1 MPSLK
6 ERYKK
11 QTSTPKGKIIL
22 LSLALIV
29 ITAIAGGIL
38 YWNAYKKQIIRA
50 ELEKALRKGNGLYK
64 IAYDDLKL
72 DEINGNLSVINLR
85 INYDSAKLEE
95 LRAAG
100 KTPSML
106 MHIQVPSLHVTGVK
120 TPQALLNKEI
130 SGNKVTITN
139 PLVELK
145 YTMEGK
151 DTLRNV
157 PDKALYEQIL
167 GGLNMIHLDT
177 VEITGGII
185 STQNLKTKRK
195 NIELIDT
202 RLQLV
207 DVAVDSVANE
217 DSTRL
222 FFARTLNLQCGNVS
236 WFSGNGLYR
245 YTADSITVGSDNS
258 QAFIKRFAIEPQK
271 GEDAFVK
278 SLPTQD
284 DRFDFNIRGIGIKG
298 LKMLDLLNESFY
310 ADSITI
316 DAAQFKI
323 YRDLSIVRDKKN
335 RVGTYPHQAVAKL
348 PIPVEVPVMVVN
360 NTYVEYKEKNP
371 KTQQSGK
378 VRFHNS
384 TAVIRNL
391 TNKKEKVA
399 QNNVMT
405 VDISTRFLDLTPFNV
420 KWKFYLLQPN
430 GRFDVSGTLSGLD
443 AKAVNVLAEPM
454 GPARI
459 EEGKINKVQFNFAG
473 NDYNMSGKVLMLY
486 EDLKV
491 AVLEKN
497 EDNKKLEKKK
507 LISFVAN
514 ILAKNSNPKRKGQ
527 EPREIDVKN
536 ERNTNRSIFN
546 LAWKTLFEGIKE
558 TVGINKKSKEK

>member
-1 MPSLK
+1 MPSIK

-22 LSLALIV
+22 LSLVLII
-29 ITAIAGGIL
+29 ITAVAGGIL

-72 DEINGNLSVINLR
+72 DEVNGNLSVINLR
-85 INYDSAKLEE
+85 IDYDSTKLEE
-95 LRAAG
+95 MRAAG
-100 KTPSML
+100 KMPSML

-120 TPQALLNKEI
+120 TPRALLNKEI
-130 SGNKVTITN
+130 SGNKVTISN
-139 PLVELK
+139 PLIELK
-145 YTMEGK
+145 YTMEG
-151 DTLRNV
+151 DTSRNV
-157 PDKALYEQIL
+157 PDKAVYEQIL
-167 GGLNMIHLDT
+167 GGLNMIHMDT

-202 RLQLV
+202 RLVLA
-207 DVAVDSVANE
+207 DVAVDSASNA
-217 DSTRL
+217 DTTRL
-222 FFARTLNLQCGNVS
+222 FFARTLHLQCGNIS
-236 WFSGNGLYR
+236 WYSGNGLYR
-245 YTADSITVGSDNS
+245 YTADSITVASDNS
-258 QAFIKRFAIEPQK
+258 MAYVKRFAIEPQK

-284 DRFDFNIRGIGIKG
+284 DRFDFNIRGIAIKG

-323 YRDLSIVRDKKN
+323 YRDLSIPRDKKN
-335 RVGTYPHQAVAKL
+335 RVGTYPHQAVGKL
-348 PIPVEVPVMVVN
+348 PIPVEVPVMIVN
-360 NTYVEYKEKNP
+360 NTYVEYKEKNV

-405 VDISTRFLDLTPFNV
+405 VDISTRFLDITPFNV

-430 GRFDVSGTLSGLD
+430 GRFDVSGTLGAMD

-459 EEGKINKVQFNFAG
+459 EGGRINKLQFNLSG
-473 NDYNMSGKVLMLY
+473 NDYTMSGKVLMLY
-486 EDLKV
+486 DDLKV
-491 AVLEKN
+491 AVLEKD
-497 EDNKKLEKKK
+497 EDSKKLEKKK